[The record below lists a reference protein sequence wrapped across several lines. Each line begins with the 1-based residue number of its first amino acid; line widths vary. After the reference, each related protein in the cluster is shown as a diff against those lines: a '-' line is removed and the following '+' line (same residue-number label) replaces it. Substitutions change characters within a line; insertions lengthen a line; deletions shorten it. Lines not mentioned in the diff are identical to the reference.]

1 MNEDPRLVR
10 AWDEQTK
17 VRKALR
23 DLLDQ
28 IALLEDV
35 IFSKDI
41 ERYKAEACWNDAM
54 DRARDAL

>member
-1 MNEDPRLVR
+1 MNEDPRLIR
-10 AWDEQTK
+10 AWEEQTRLRK
-17 VRKALR
+17 VLS

-35 IFSKDI
+35 IFSKD
-41 ERYKAEACWNDAM
+41 RPGAEAAWNGAM

>member
-1 MNEDPRLVR
+1 MNDDPRLVR

-17 VRKALR
+17 LRKALS

-35 IFSKDI
+35 IFSKD
-41 ERYKAEACWNDAM
+41 RPGAEACWNDVM